1 MRSFLKGEGLPQIPS
16 RMVISAGFITIILA
30 PMLLVNSQQIWQ
42 IRLITL
48 FMILIFAGVEL
59 LEQRLYEKNKEPRAI
74 AILFLISRIIIAGL
88 VVKLDN
94 SLQTSLLTTLIPF
107 NAYFVFGAYTSNLIA
122 FGYLIISFTRM
133 TGFDLL
139 ISNGHDAFLM
149 SWVVQNMVMIFL
161 LIFARALHRDKEQQH
176 YTEQLLAD
184 IQASHRELQAY
195 AIQVAELAAVEER
208 NRLARD
214 IHDSVGHYLTG
225 VNIQLERARVFHA
238 RDPEQSLQAI
248 QEAKQAAQ
256 EALNDVRR
264 SVSGLREPSPAFTLR
279 HSLETLVNGLT
290 IEQPGIEFTFIG
302 DETDYNQLVL
312 LTLYRAAQEG
322 LTNIRKHANATRIK
336 LKIMLNEQE
345 ARLSLQDNGLG
356 ISQEILSRIFMT
368 GTSYG
373 LRGIRE
379 RVELVQG
386 KIILNS
392 QGNQGTTLE
401 ITIPKN
407 PLKTMA
413 GIA

>member
-1 MRSFLKGEGLPQIPS
+1 MRSFLTGERLPQIPS

-30 PMLLVNSQQIWQ
+30 PMLIVNTEQTWQ

-59 LEQRLYEKNKEPRAI
+59 LEQRLYEKNEEPRTI

-94 SLQTSLLTTLIPF
+94 SPPTSLLTALIPF
-107 NAYFVFGAYTSNLIA
+107 NAYFVFGAYTSNLIG
-122 FGYLIISFTRM
+122 FGYLIISFTRI
-133 TGFDLL
+133 TGFGFL
-139 ISNGHDAFLM
+139 ISDGHDALM
-149 SWVVQNMVMIFL
+149 SWVIQNVVMIFL

-279 HSLETLVNGLT
+279 HSLETLVNGLA
-290 IEQPGIEFTFIG
+290 IEQPGIDFSFVG

-392 QGNQGTTLE
+392 QDHQGTTLE